1 MGSILKSMIRTC
13 PACGA
18 RNRVQ
23 PRQASKTA
31 RCGACK
37 ATLPPISEPLEVD
50 GQAFAD
56 IVQASDVPVLV
67 DFWAAWCGPCRTA
80 APIVHGVAQDVAGR
94 ALVLKVDT
102 EAEPEL
108 SARFGVRAIPNFVV
122 LKAGQVV
129 RQHPGLASRDQMRR
143 WLEEAG
149 RLA

>member
-1 MGSILKSMIRTC
+1 M
-13 PACGA
+13 
-18 RNRVQ
+18 Q
-23 PRQASKTA
+23 PRQASKPA

-37 ATLPPISEPLEVD
+37 AALPPIAEPIEAD
-50 GQAFAD
+50 RQTFTD
-56 IVQASDVPVLV
+56 IVENAGVPVLV

-80 APIVHGVAQDVAGR
+80 APIVHDLARDVAGR

-129 RQHPGLASRDQMRR
+129 RQHPGLASREQMRR
-143 WLEEAG
+143 WLEESA
-149 RLA
+149 

>member
-1 MGSILKSMIRTC
+1 MIRTC

-18 RNRVQ
+18 KNRVQ

-37 ATLPPISEPLEVD
+37 AALPPIAEPVEAD
-50 GQAFAD
+50 RQTFAE
-56 IVQASDVPVLV
+56 IVEHSSVPVLV

-80 APIVHGVAQDVAGR
+80 APIVHDLARDVAGR

-129 RQHPGLASRDQMRR
+129 RQHPGLASRDQMRQ
-143 WLEEAG
+143 WLEDVADD
-149 RLA
+149 

>member
-1 MGSILKSMIRTC
+1 MIRTC

-37 ATLPPISEPLEVD
+37 ATLPPIAEPLEVD
-50 GQAFAD
+50 RRTFTD
-56 IVQASDVPVLV
+56 IVETSSVPVLV

-80 APIVHGVAQDVAGR
+80 APIVHDLARDVAGR

-108 SARFGVRAIPNFVV
+108 GARFGVQAIPNFVV

-129 RQHPGLASRDQMRR
+129 RQHPGLASREQMRR
-143 WLEEAG
+143 WLEDAG
-149 RLA
+149 A

>member
-1 MGSILKSMIRTC
+1 M
-13 PACGA
+13 
-18 RNRVQ
+18 Q

-37 ATLPPISEPLEVD
+37 ATLPPIAEPVEVD
-50 GQAFAD
+50 GRTFTD
-56 IVQASDVPVLV
+56 IVESATVPVLV

-80 APIVHGVAQDVAGR
+80 APIVHSVAQDVAGR

-122 LKAGQVV
+122 LKGGRVV

-149 RLA
+149 DSA